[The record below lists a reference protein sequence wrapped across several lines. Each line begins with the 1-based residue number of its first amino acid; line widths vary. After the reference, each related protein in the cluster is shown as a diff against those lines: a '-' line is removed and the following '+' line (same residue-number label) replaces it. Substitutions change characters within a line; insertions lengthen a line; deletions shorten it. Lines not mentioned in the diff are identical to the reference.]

1 MKKLVALLLVAALG
15 LSTLAGCGGNGNSSG
30 SGSASS
36 GATSESSQAEN
47 SETGDDAAPA
57 ETQKVVFAMQTFNTV
72 PTVET
77 AQTVADEVNS
87 YIKENYP
94 DANVELEWQLYG
106 PADYEQ
112 RINLMMQSGE
122 QLDLFIPSNI
132 ATSISSNQLAPVT
145 SALESEYGQKLVDI
159 ITEYCGEEV
168 WKTVTMNGEIMAVPA
183 NKNMALAGCLT
194 YDYDM
199 LTSVGFDDDDITDL
213 ASLEPIFAALK
224 EKYPDVYC
232 YVGTDVGNANLPYVF
247 YADNSIDS
255 IGNDYGV
262 VFGDSNEVVNVFE
275 SDAWYELCQMMKRW
289 YDGGY
294 MPGDMATSTMRG
306 AEYMNAGRA
315 FCTFASYGVREDYT
329 DFGEMQTRSTGRTIH
344 AKKIS
349 PPYVTTDFAS
359 AVLGVPSTSKSVDGA
374 IKLLS
379 IAYTDEYVYNT
390 MLYGLEDR
398 DYVWMDEELGLIGF
412 PEGMDANTVPYCAYM
427 TMGEWG
433 TEAYMW
439 SQYDVSTPQ
448 TAEEL
453 EYNADYALRVNKES
467 PKSPYYGFRFDG
479 EQYLNQITAMDNL
492 YNQYAVPLM
501 CGSVDIDS
509 TLEAFNQ
516 ALYDAGLQQVM
527 DAKQEQ
533 LDAWLAEQG

>member
-1 MKKLVALLLVAALG
+1 
-15 LSTLAGCGGNGNSSG
+15 
-30 SGSASS
+30 
-36 GATSESSQAEN
+36 
-47 SETGDDAAPA
+47 
-57 ETQKVVFAMQTFNTV
+57 
-72 PTVET
+72 
-77 AQTVADEVNS
+77 
-87 YIKENYP
+87 
-94 DANVELEWQLYG
+94 
-106 PADYEQ
+106 
-112 RINLMMQSGE
+112 MMQSGE

-247 YADNSIDS
+247 YADNSI
-255 IGNDYGV
+255 DYGV

-492 YNQYAVPLM
+492 YDQYAVPLM